1 MPDIKVLIADDHP
14 IVCRGI
20 HNLLEP
26 AVGITVVGEAHSG
39 AEALESIRSLRP
51 DVVLLDVELTDMS
64 GIDVIKQL
72 NDEQVSV
79 RILGLSSYDDREFIS
94 QLLALG
100 ASGYLL
106 KDEIP
111 EQIIEAVR
119 GVARG
124 ETGWVSR
131 KVAAKLSQ
139 ILQKDQ
145 DGVSDLTRR
154 EMDVLRLVVEA
165 KTNGEIGMLLGI
177 SEKTVEKHLDT
188 IFRKLGVASRVEAA
202 VLAVRSDLIG
212 ASSGGET
219 PSSRRNTP
227 H

>member
-1 MPDIKVLIADDHP
+1 MSDIKVLIADDHP
-14 IVCRGI
+14 IVCKGI

-39 AEALESIRSLRP
+39 GEALELIQSLHP
-51 DVVLLDVELTDMS
+51 DVVLLDVELSDMS
-64 GIDVIKQL
+64 GIDVIRRL
-72 NDEQVSV
+72 NEASV
-79 RILGLSSYDDREFIS
+79 AVRVLGLSSYDDREFIS

-145 DGVSDLTRR
+145 DGAADLTRR
-154 EMDVLRLVVEA
+154 ELDVLRLVVEA
-165 KTNGEIGMLLGI
+165 KTNGEIGMTLGI

-188 IFRKLGVASRVEAA
+188 IFRKLGVTSRVEAA
-202 VLAVRSDLIG
+202 VLAVRSDLI
-212 ASSGGET
+212 
-219 PSSRRNTP
+219 
-227 H
+227 

>member
-1 MPDIKVLIADDHP
+1 MSDIKVLIADDHP
-14 IVCRGI
+14 IVCKGI

-39 AEALESIRSLRP
+39 GEALELIQSLHP
-51 DVVLLDVELTDMS
+51 DVVLLDVELSDMS
-64 GIDVIKQL
+64 GIDVIRRL
-72 NDEQVSV
+72 NEASV
-79 RILGLSSYDDREFIS
+79 AVRVLGLSSYDDREFIS

-145 DGVSDLTRR
+145 DGAADLTRR
-154 EMDVLRLVVEA
+154 ELDVLRLVVEA

-177 SEKTVEKHLDT
+177 SEKTVEKHLET

-202 VLAVRSDLIG
+202 VLAVRTDLI
-212 ASSGGET
+212 
-219 PSSRRNTP
+219 
-227 H
+227 

>member
-1 MPDIKVLIADDHP
+1 MSDIKVLIADDHP
-14 IVCRGI
+14 IVCKGI
-20 HNLLEP
+20 RNLLEP
-26 AVGITVVGEAHSG
+26 AADITVIGEAHSG
-39 AEALESIRSLRP
+39 AEALQMIKSLRP
-51 DVVLLDVELTDMS
+51 DLVLLDVELTDMS
-64 GIDVIKQL
+64 GIDVIRQL
-72 NDEQVSV
+72 NEDKVSV
-79 RILGLSSYDDREFIS
+79 RVLGLSSYDDREFIS

-111 EQIIEAVR
+111 EQIIEAIR

-145 DGVSDLTRR
+145 DGVADLTRR
-154 EMDVLRLVVEA
+154 ELDVLRLVVEA
-165 KTNGEIGMLLGI
+165 KTNGEIGVMLGI

-202 VLAVRSDLIG
+202 VLAVRTDLI
-212 ASSGGET
+212 
-219 PSSRRNTP
+219 
-227 H
+227 

>member
-1 MPDIKVLIADDHP
+1 MSRRNGAMADIGVLIADDHP
-14 IVCRGI
+14 IVCKGI
-20 HNLLEP
+20 RNLLEP
-26 AVGITVVGEAHSG
+26 AAGIRVVGEAHSG
-39 AEALESIRSLRP
+39 KETLRLIPSLTP
-51 DVVLLDVELTDMS
+51 DVLLLDVELSDMS
-64 GIDVIKQL
+64 GIDVLKQL
-72 NDEQVSV
+72 NQDKIEI

-94 QLLALG
+94 QLLSLG

-106 KDEIP
+106 KDEMP
-111 EQIIEAVR
+111 EQIVEAVR

-145 DGVSDLTRR
+145 ETASELTHR
-154 EMDVLRLVVEA
+154 ELDVLRLVVAA
-165 KTNGEIGMLLGI
+165 KTNNEIGLQLGI

-202 VLAVRSDLIG
+202 VLAVRSDWL
-212 ASSGGET
+212 
-219 PSSRRNTP
+219 
-227 H
+227 

>member
-1 MPDIKVLIADDHP
+1 MSEIKVLIADDHP
-14 IVCRGI
+14 IVCKGI
-20 HNLLEP
+20 RNLLEP
-26 AVGITVVGEAHSG
+26 AADITVVGEAHSG
-39 AEALESIRSLRP
+39 TEALQLVKSLRP
-51 DVVLLDVELTDMS
+51 DLVLLDVELTDMS
-64 GIDVIKQL
+64 GIDVIRQL
-72 NDEQVSV
+72 NEDKISV

-111 EQIIEAVR
+111 EQIIEAIR

-145 DGVSDLTRR
+145 DGVADLTRR
-154 EMDVLRLVVEA
+154 ELDVLRLVVQA
-165 KTNGEIGMLLGI
+165 KTNGEIGVTLGI

-202 VLAVRSDLIG
+202 VLAVRTDLI
-212 ASSGGET
+212 
-219 PSSRRNTP
+219 
-227 H
+227 

>member
-1 MPDIKVLIADDHP
+1 MELI
-14 IVCRGI
+14 
-20 HNLLEP
+20 E
-26 AVGITVVGEAHSG
+26 
-39 AEALESIRSLRP
+39 SLRP
-51 DVVLLDVELTDMS
+51 DLVLLDVELTDMS
-64 GIDVIKQL
+64 GIDVIKKL
-72 NDEQVSV
+72 NEDKIDV
-79 RILGLSSYDDREFIS
+79 RILGLSSYDDREFIT

-124 ETGWVSR
+124 EKGWVSR

-139 ILQKDQ
+139 ILQKDH
-145 DGVSDLTRR
+145 DGSAELTKR
-154 EMDVLRLVVEA
+154 ELEVLRLVVEA
-165 KTNGEIGMLLGI
+165 KTNGEIGLLLGI

-202 VLAVRSDLIG
+202 VLAVRSDLL
-212 ASSGGET
+212 
-219 PSSRRNTP
+219 
-227 H
+227 

>member
-1 MPDIKVLIADDHP
+1 MPDIGVLIADDHP

-20 HNLLEP
+20 RNLLDP
-26 AVGITVVGEAHSG
+26 AEGVKVVGEAHSG
-39 AEALESIRSLRP
+39 AETLQLVESLQP
-51 DVVLLDVELTDMS
+51 DVVLLDVELSDMS
-64 GIDVIKQL
+64 GIDVIRKL
-72 NDEQVSV
+72 NENKIHS

-94 QLLALG
+94 QLLSLG

-131 KVAAKLSQ
+131 RVAAKLSQ

-145 DGVSDLTRR
+145 ESGPELTHR
-154 EMDVLRLVVEA
+154 ELEVLRLVVQA
-165 KTNGEIGMLLGI
+165 KTNGEIGALLGI

-202 VLAVRSDLIG
+202 VLAVRSDLI
-212 ASSGGET
+212 
-219 PSSRRNTP
+219 
-227 H
+227 

>member
-1 MPDIKVLIADDHP
+1 MPDIRVLIADDHP
-14 IVCRGI
+14 IVCKGI

-39 AEALESIRSLRP
+39 ADALELIRSLRP

-72 NDEQVSV
+72 NDSQISV

-94 QLLALG
+94 QLLSLG

-145 DGVSDLTRR
+145 DGVADLTRR

-202 VLAVRSDLIG
+202 VLAVRSDLL
-212 ASSGGET
+212 
-219 PSSRRNTP
+219 
-227 H
+227 

>member
-1 MPDIKVLIADDHP
+1 MPDIRVLIADDHP
-14 IVCRGI
+14 IVCKGI

-39 AEALESIRSLRP
+39 AEALELIRALRP
-51 DVVLLDVELTDMS
+51 DVTLLDVELTDMS

-72 NDEQVSV
+72 NDAHISV

-145 DGVSDLTRR
+145 DGVADLTRR

-202 VLAVRSDLIG
+202 VLAVRSDLI
-212 ASSGGET
+212 
-219 PSSRRNTP
+219 
-227 H
+227 

>member
-1 MPDIKVLIADDHP
+1 MPDIQVLIADDHP

-26 AVGITVVGEAHSG
+26 AVGIAVVGEAHSG
-39 AEALESIRSLRP
+39 AEALQLVRSLRP
-51 DVVLLDVELTDMS
+51 DVLLLDVELTDMS
-64 GIDVIKQL
+64 GIDVIRQL
-72 NDEQVSV
+72 NEEQISV

-145 DGVSDLTRR
+145 DGASDLTRR

-202 VLAVRSDLIG
+202 VLAVRTDLL
-212 ASSGGET
+212 
-219 PSSRRNTP
+219 
-227 H
+227 

>member
-1 MPDIKVLIADDHP
+1 MPDINVLIADDHP

-39 AEALESIRSLRP
+39 AEALELIRSLRP
-51 DVVLLDVELTDMS
+51 DVLLLDVELTDMS
-64 GIDVIKQL
+64 GIDVIRQL
-72 NDEQVSV
+72 NEEHINV

-202 VLAVRSDLIG
+202 VLAVRTDLL
-212 ASSGGET
+212 
-219 PSSRRNTP
+219 
-227 H
+227 

>member
-1 MPDIKVLIADDHP
+1 MPDIRVLIADDHP
-14 IVCRGI
+14 IVCKGI

-39 AEALESIRSLRP
+39 AEALELIRSLRP

-72 NDEQVSV
+72 NDAQISV

-145 DGVSDLTRR
+145 DGVADLTRR

-202 VLAVRSDLIG
+202 VLAVRSDLI
-212 ASSGGET
+212 
-219 PSSRRNTP
+219 
-227 H
+227 

>member
-1 MPDIKVLIADDHP
+1 MSEIKVLIADDHP
-14 IVCRGI
+14 IVCKGI
-20 HNLLEP
+20 RNLLEP
-26 AVGITVVGEAHSG
+26 AADITVIGEAHSG
-39 AEALESIRSLRP
+39 AEALQLVQSLRP
-51 DVVLLDVELTDMS
+51 DLVLLDVELTDMS
-64 GIDVIKQL
+64 GIDVIRKL
-72 NDEQVSV
+72 NEDKISV

-111 EQIIEAVR
+111 EQIIEAIR

-145 DGVSDLTRR
+145 DGVADLTRR
-154 EMDVLRLVVEA
+154 ELDVLRLVVEA
-165 KTNGEIGMLLGI
+165 KTNGEIGVMLGI

-202 VLAVRSDLIG
+202 VLAVRTDLI
-212 ASSGGET
+212 
-219 PSSRRNTP
+219 
-227 H
+227 

>member
-1 MPDIKVLIADDHP
+1 MSEIRVLIADDHP
-14 IVCRGI
+14 IVCKGI
-20 HNLLEP
+20 RNLLEP
-26 AVGITVVGEAHSG
+26 AADITVVGEAHSG
-39 AEALESIRSLRP
+39 AETLQLIHSAKP
-51 DVVLLDVELTDMS
+51 DLVLLDVELTDMS
-64 GIDVIKQL
+64 GIDVIRQL
-72 NDEQVSV
+72 NDEKVSV

-111 EQIIEAVR
+111 EQIIEAIR

-145 DGVSDLTRR
+145 DGMSDLTRR

-165 KTNGEIGMLLGI
+165 KTNGEIGVLLGI

-202 VLAVRSDLIG
+202 VLAVRSDLI
-212 ASSGGET
+212 
-219 PSSRRNTP
+219 
-227 H
+227 

>member
-1 MPDIKVLIADDHP
+1 MSDIKVLIADDHP

-26 AVGITVVGEAHSG
+26 APGISVVGEAHSG
-39 AEALESIRSLRP
+39 AEALQFIDSLQP
-51 DVVLLDVELTDMS
+51 DVVLLDVELSDMS
-64 GIDVIKQL
+64 GIDVIRKL
-72 NDEQVSV
+72 NEGQKMTVK
-79 RILGLSSYDDREFIS
+79 ILGLSSYDDREFIS

-139 ILQKDQ
+139 ILQKEQ
-145 DGVSDLTRR
+145 DGVADLTRR

-202 VLAVRSDLIG
+202 VLAVRSDLI
-212 ASSGGET
+212 
-219 PSSRRNTP
+219 
-227 H
+227 

>member
-1 MPDIKVLIADDHP
+1 MPDIRVLIADDHP
-14 IVCRGI
+14 IVCKGI

-39 AEALESIRSLRP
+39 AEALELIRSLRP

-72 NDEQVSV
+72 NDAQISV

-94 QLLALG
+94 QLLSLG

-139 ILQKDQ
+139 ILQKEQ
-145 DGVSDLTRR
+145 DGVADLTRR

-202 VLAVRSDLIG
+202 VLAVRSDLI
-212 ASSGGET
+212 
-219 PSSRRNTP
+219 
-227 H
+227 

>member
-1 MPDIKVLIADDHP
+1 MPDIRVLIADDHP
-14 IVCRGI
+14 IVCKGI

-39 AEALESIRSLRP
+39 AEALELIRSLRP

-72 NDEQVSV
+72 NDSQISV
-79 RILGLSSYDDREFIS
+79 RVLGLSSYDDREFIS

-145 DGVSDLTRR
+145 DGVADLTRR

-202 VLAVRSDLIG
+202 VLAVRSDLI
-212 ASSGGET
+212 
-219 PSSRRNTP
+219 
-227 H
+227 

>member
-1 MPDIKVLIADDHP
+1 MSDIGVLIADDHP

-20 HNLLEP
+20 RNLLEP
-26 AVGITVVGEAHSG
+26 AAGITVVGEAHSG
-39 AEALESIRSLRP
+39 AEALRLIQTLRP
-51 DVVLLDVELTDMS
+51 DIVLLDVELSDMS

-72 NDEQVSV
+72 NQSKVSV
-79 RILGLSSYDDREFIS
+79 HVLGLSSYDDREFIS
-94 QLLALG
+94 QLLSLG

-111 EQIIEAVR
+111 EQIIEAIR

-145 DGVSDLTRR
+145 EGATDLTHR
-154 EMDVLRLVVEA
+154 ELDVLRLVVAA
-165 KTNGEIGMLLGI
+165 KTNGEIGVLLGI

-202 VLAVRSDLIG
+202 VLAVRGDLV
-212 ASSGGET
+212 
-219 PSSRRNTP
+219 
-227 H
+227 

>member
-1 MPDIKVLIADDHP
+1 MPDIRVLIADDHP
-14 IVCRGI
+14 IVCKGI
-20 HNLLEP
+20 RNLLEP

-39 AEALESIRSLRP
+39 AETLQLTRSLSP
-51 DVVLLDVELTDMS
+51 DLLLLDVELTDMS

-72 NDEQVSV
+72 NEDEIDV

-139 ILQKDQ
+139 ILQRDQ
-145 DGVSDLTRR
+145 DGAADLTRR
-154 EMDVLRLVVEA
+154 ELDVLRLVVEA
-165 KTNGEIGMLLGI
+165 KTNGEIGVTLGI

-188 IFRKLGVASRVEAA
+188 IFRKLGVTSRVEAA
-202 VLAVRSDLIG
+202 VLAVRSDLI
-212 ASSGGET
+212 
-219 PSSRRNTP
+219 
-227 H
+227 

>member
-1 MPDIKVLIADDHP
+1 MSEIKVLIADDHP
-14 IVCRGI
+14 IVCKGI
-20 HNLLEP
+20 RNLLEP
-26 AVGITVVGEAHSG
+26 AADISVIGEAHSG
-39 AEALESIRSLRP
+39 ADALQMIESLKP
-51 DVVLLDVELTDMS
+51 DLVLLDVELTDMS
-64 GIDVIKQL
+64 GIDVIRKL
-72 NDEQVSV
+72 NEDKVSV

-94 QLLALG
+94 QLLSLG

-111 EQIIEAVR
+111 EQIIEAIR
-119 GVARG
+119 GVGRG

-139 ILQKDQ
+139 ILQKEQ
-145 DGVSDLTRR
+145 DGVADLTQR

-165 KTNGEIGMLLGI
+165 KTNGEIGVQLGI

-202 VLAVRSDLIG
+202 VLAVRTDLI
-212 ASSGGET
+212 
-219 PSSRRNTP
+219 
-227 H
+227 